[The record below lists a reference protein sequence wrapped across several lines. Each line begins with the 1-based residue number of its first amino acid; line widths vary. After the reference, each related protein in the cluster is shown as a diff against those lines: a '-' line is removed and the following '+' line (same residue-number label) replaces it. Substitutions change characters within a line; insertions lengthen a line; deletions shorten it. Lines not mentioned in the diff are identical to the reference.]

1 MGCGLHVLLVY
12 RDGIRAM
19 DYSYCW
25 YIGLGYGI
33 QAMDYSYIGMG
44 MGYRLWV
51 MDCMYYWYVD
61 MGYGLQ
67 LYRDGWGVSY
77 RYELWSMGICVGY
90 VRLG

>member
-1 MGCGLHVLLVY
+1 MT
-12 RDGIRAM
+12 M

-25 YIGLGYGI
+25 YIGMGYGI
-33 QAMDYSYIGMG
+33 QAMDYSYIGMC

-77 RYELWSMGICVGY
+77 RYGLWSMGYMC
-90 VRLG
+90 RLC

>member
-1 MGCGLHVLLVY
+1 MDYSYIWMGMGYMLW
-12 RDGIRAM
+12 DM

-25 YIGLGYGI
+25 YIGMGYGI
-33 QAMDYSYIGMG
+33 QAMDYSYIGMC

-77 RYELWSMGICVGY
+77 RYGLY
-90 VRLG
+90 V